1 MERFWNA
8 FGMES
13 FRPCQSCC
21 LQGTTLG
28 PAGLDGTVRDWAL
41 KVSLPYAL
49 FAPIFTL
56 VLSLCLR
63 DLVHELGQR
72 RVGKPGSLG
81 PAFHPVPIAYLWLEK
96 GHAQTEEPFQVTK
109 DTGMFGKGFWEVVT
123 LYNEG

>member
-1 MERFWNA
+1 MHLAWNP
-8 FGMES
+8 FI
-13 FRPCQSCC
+13 
-21 LQGTTLG
+21 
-28 PAGLDGTVRDWAL
+28 PARVAVSKGLPWGLLVWTVTVRDWAL

-81 PAFHPVPIAYLWLEK
+81 PAFHPVPIAS
-96 GHAQTEEPFQVTK
+96 G
-109 DTGMFGKGFWEVVT
+109 
-123 LYNEG
+123 

>member
-8 FGMES
+8 LGMES

-28 PAGLDGTVRDWAL
+28 PAGLDSTVRDWAL

-49 FAPIFTL
+49 FALIFTL

-72 RVGKPGSLG
+72 RMGKPGSLG
-81 PAFHPVPIAYLWLEK
+81 PAFHSVPIAYLWLEK
-96 GHAQTEEPFQVTK
+96 GHAQTREPFQVTK
-109 DTGMFGKGFWEVVT
+109 DTGMFGKGFWEVAT
-123 LYNEG
+123 LYDEG